1 MTTTQR
7 ATHADN
13 EFKDTT
19 NQVIDSAHHSAK
31 QSSKTTNESL
41 LARRK
46 AVLPTGLGVAFP
58 IFADHAKNSEVW
70 DIEGKRYIDF
80 VGGISVL
87 NTGHSHP
94 KITQRVHEQLDKFT
108 HTAAQMINYEV
119 YVELAEKLCEKAP
132 ISGDKRAFFL
142 TTGAEAVENSIK
154 IARAKTGRPGVI
166 SFVGGWHGR
175 TLMCMSLTG
184 KVIPYK
190 KDFGPMPG
198 PVFHALFPAEE
209 HNVTEAQALH
219 SLDMIFQ
226 ASIDP
231 SEVAAMIIEPV
242 QGEGGFHQVTPSF
255 AKALRAICDEHGIV
269 LIFDE
274 VQCGFARTGTLF
286 ATEQLG
292 VEPDLMTSAKSL
304 AGGYP
309 ISAVIGRAD
318 IMNAPQVGGL
328 GGTYSGNPLACAAAL
343 AVMEVIEEENLLE
356 RSIEIGDKVASF
368 IKDLNLDCIGHIRH
382 KGAMLAFELIDKD
395 GKPDAAATT
404 HLKAKAFEH
413 GLLLA
418 SCGMYGNAIRV
429 MVPLTVED
437 EVLQEGLDIIKSIL
451 CA

>member
-1 MTTTQR
+1 MTITK
-7 ATHADN
+7 ATN
-13 EFKDTT
+13 K
-19 NQVIDSAHHSAK
+19 
-31 QSSKTTNESL
+31 SL
-41 LARRK
+41 LERRK

-58 IFADHAKNSEVW
+58 IFAAHAKNSEVW
-70 DIEGKRYIDF
+70 DVEGNRYIDF

-108 HTAAQMINYEV
+108 HTAAQMINYEC

-132 ISGDKRAFFL
+132 ISGDKKALFL
-142 TTGAEAVENSIK
+142 TTGAEAVENCIK
-154 IARAKTGRPGVI
+154 IARAKTGRPGII

-175 TLMCMSLTG
+175 TLMCMGLTG

-198 PVFHALFPAEE
+198 SIFHALFPAEE
-209 HNVTEAQALH
+209 HNVTEEQALH

-292 VEPDLMTSAKSL
+292 VEPDLMTCAKSL

-309 ISAVIGRAD
+309 ISAVIGRKD
-318 IMNAPQVGGL
+318 IMDAPQTGGL
-328 GGTYSGNPLACAAAL
+328 GGTYSGNPLACVAAL
-343 AVMEVIEEENLLE
+343 AVMEVIEEENLLA
-356 RSIEIGDKVASF
+356 RSIEIGDKIAAFLTDMQLS
-368 IKDLNLDCIGHIRH
+368 KIGHIRH
-382 KGAMLAFELIDKD
+382 KGAMLAFELIDSE
-395 GKPDAAATT
+395 GNPDAAATAE
-404 HLKAKAFEH
+404 LKVKSFEH

-418 SCGMYGNAIRV
+418 SCGMHGNAIRI
-429 MVPLTVED
+429 MVPLTVEE
-437 EVLQEGLDIIKSIL
+437 EVLQEGLDIIKTL
-451 CA
+451 LTA